1 MPVLL
6 ILLFSNLRPYVP
18 SLLLASLESPS
29 PRDLC
34 IALEKPAVVP
44 LTYGLFLL
52 KVNGAIGLFTLL
64 PVNSQNSVTCG
75 AQGWKQPRKP
85 WSHAAMR

>member
-6 ILLFSNLRPYVP
+6 ILLFSNLRPCAP
-18 SLLLASLESPS
+18 PLLLASLESPS
-29 PRDLC
+29 LRDLC
-34 IALEKPAVVP
+34 IVLEKPALVT
-44 LTYGLFLL
+44 LTCGLFLL
-52 KVNGAIGLFTLL
+52 KVSGATGLFTLL

-75 AQGWKQPRKP
+75 AQGWKQPGKP